1 MLTRSDTRS
10 MRPVTSPDMGE
21 RGGRPWRSPKLALWD
36 GESLVL
42 LESLLLGVILH
53 RHAVL
58 PLNTAELWQ
67 DPNITRYD
75 RHQELHDS
83 VSNI

>member
-1 MLTRSDTRS
+1 MQDLHGFREEGVLTRSEARS

-21 RGGRPWRSPKLALWD
+21 RGGRPWRSPKLALWE

-53 RHAVL
+53 TRAVSPSAPCTTL
-58 PLNTAELWQ
+58 
-67 DPNITRYD
+67 I
-75 RHQELHDS
+75 
-83 VSNI
+83 VS

>member
-1 MLTRSDTRS
+1 
-10 MRPVTSPDMGE
+10 MGE

-53 RHAVL
+53 RHTISPSAPCGNL
-58 PLNTAELWQ
+58 
-67 DPNITRYD
+67 IF
-75 RHQELHDS
+75 S
-83 VSNI
+83 